1 VQTPVGYYCCHDTP
15 IGPLLL
21 AGGKHGLWRIAF
33 PDCETGQPLDPH
45 TANLGHTNVQWR
57 KQPTAF
63 DAARAQLDAYFAGK
77 RQSFTL
83 ALAPAGSAFQRRV
96 WAALQAIPYGQT
108 RSYQDIA
115 CAIGQPAACRA
126 VGMAN
131 HRNPLP
137 IVIPCHRV
145 IGKNGRLTGFA
156 GGLTVKRSLLQ
167 LEGCDLPSHQ
177 PSHTPPRHP

>member
-1 VQTPVGYYCCHDTP
+1 MPPQIGYYCYHDTP

-21 AGGKHGLWRIAF
+21 AGHEHGLCRIAF
-33 PDCETGQPLDPH
+33 PDCEAGQPPDPH
-45 TANLGHTNVQWR
+45 SAGLGHINVQWR
-57 KQPTAF
+57 KQPVAF
-63 DAARAQLDAYFAGK
+63 GAARAQLDAYFAGTL
-77 RQSFTL
+77 RSFDL
-83 ALAPAGSAFQRRV
+83 PLEPHGSAFQQRV

-115 CAIGQPAACRA
+115 YAIGQPAACRA

-145 IGKNGRLTGFA
+145 IGKNGALTGFG
-156 GGLTVKRSLLQ
+156 GGLATKRFLLQ
-167 LEGCDLPSHQ
+167 LEGVD
-177 PSHTPPRHP
+177 